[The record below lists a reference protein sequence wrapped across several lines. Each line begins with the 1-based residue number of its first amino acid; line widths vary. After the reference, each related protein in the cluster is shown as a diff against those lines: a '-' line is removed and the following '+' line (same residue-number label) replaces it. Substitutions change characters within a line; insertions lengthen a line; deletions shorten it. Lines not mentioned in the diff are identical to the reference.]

1 MNVTS
6 TGPRTNRA
14 VLVAAVAIVVALF
27 AALLN
32 PGSAQ
37 ARAAVPA
44 RTSTEIQFAQAVANL
59 LNSERSANHLKP
71 VKVRKKLITS
81 ARNHDL
87 AMARANTMSHQLSGE
102 QSLGSRESAAGYK
115 WTWAGEN
122 IGWNSDM
129 SVSGVLMLEKAM
141 YNELPPEDGH
151 RLNILSKHFTNVG
164 VDVYLDNVHHKV
176 WLTVDFGRP

>member
-6 TGPRTNRA
+6 TGPRTNRT
-14 VLVAAVAIVVALF
+14 VLVAAVALVVALF

-32 PGSAQ
+32 PGTAQ
-37 ARAAVPA
+37 ARTVVPP
-44 RTSTEIQFAQAVANL
+44 RSSTEISFAHAVANL
-59 LNSERSANHLKP
+59 LNRERAAHHLKP
-71 VKVRKKLITS
+71 VTVRKKLITS
-81 ARNHDL
+81 ARAHDL
-87 AMARANTMSHQLSGE
+87 AMARANTMSHQLRGE
-102 QSLGSRESAAGYK
+102 QSLGSRESAAGYN